1 MLWAVIQSAFFGATK
16 CLTNRQLETVFNG
29 NLSFPDYTDIKIEQ
43 AFVSFSHCYH
53 SFKTMFILAA
63 FSLVSASIMRGRIWV
78 GLLRSVISAG

>member
-1 MLWAVIQSAFFGATK
+1 MLWAVIQSAFFRATK

-29 NLSFPDYTDIKIEQ
+29 ILSFPDYTDIKIEW

-63 FSLVSASIMRGRIWV
+63 FSLVLASIMSGRVRV
-78 GLLRSVISAG
+78 GLLRSVI